1 MQKVMELISFNKL
14 NVWGNIPVL
23 HLLCD
28 ILYTISFSNA
38 DTLEFSQ
45 TAMNYNNYL

>member
-14 NVWGNIPVL
+14 NVWGNVPVL
-23 HLLCD
+23 HLLFQF
-28 ILYTISFSNA
+28 SFSNS

-45 TAMNYNNYL
+45 TAMDYNN